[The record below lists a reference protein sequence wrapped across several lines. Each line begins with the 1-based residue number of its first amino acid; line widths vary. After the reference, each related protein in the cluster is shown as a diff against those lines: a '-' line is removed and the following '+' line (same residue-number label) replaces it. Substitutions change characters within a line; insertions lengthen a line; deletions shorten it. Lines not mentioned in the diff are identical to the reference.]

1 MDSGELPYIV
11 APSLYHTSPPLSV
24 SLSSSMNLKRRAQSP
39 LEEPPDEGSRK
50 RFKEDTRDQQ
60 NKQGLPQASWL
71 IEAIEEELQ
80 CGCCS
85 ALVYKPVLVM
95 PCQHFFCGRWVR
107 PFHGKIEY
115 VNSFQLLRPLDSCEY
130 CVYFACPDHLLGPLQ
145 LNESR
150 QDDLM
155 ALLQ

>member
-1 MDSGELPYIV
+1 MDSGELPYIA
-11 APSLYHTSPPLSV
+11 APSLYHTSPPLSI

-39 LEEPPDEGSRK
+39 LEEPSDEGSRK
-50 RFKEDTRDQQ
+50 RLKEDIRDQQ

-115 VNSFQLLRPLDSCEY
+115 VKFLSAAASFGF
-130 CVYFACPDHLLGPLQ
+130 V
-145 LNESR
+145 
-150 QDDLM
+150 
-155 ALLQ
+155 